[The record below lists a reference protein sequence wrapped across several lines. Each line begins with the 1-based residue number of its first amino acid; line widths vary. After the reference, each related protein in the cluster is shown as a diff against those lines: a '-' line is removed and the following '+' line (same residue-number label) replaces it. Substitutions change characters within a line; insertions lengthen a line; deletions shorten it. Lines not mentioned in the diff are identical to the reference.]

1 MNDLNSNGAPRL
13 LQALDAEL
21 EQIVRDAQKSL
32 VKVHN
37 GRHGAGAGVI
47 LHEEGLVVTNAHV
60 VRRQSPRVT
69 LASGQTVQGALLA
82 YDEGHDLAAVS
93 LAGAEL
99 STGDLPA
106 LALGN
111 GHMLRAG
118 SWVVALGHPWGVSG
132 AATAGMVIAVGRPLE
147 RVPYQGQL
155 IQVGLHLR
163 PGHSGGP
170 MLDSQG
176 RVVGINTMIAGP
188 HVGLAIPVRT
198 VKKFLKRALG
208 RSERQRAPSVA

>member
-1 MNDLNSNGAPRL
+1 MNEASKNGAPRL
-13 LQALDAEL
+13 LRQLDAQL
-21 EQIVRDAQKSL
+21 EQIVREAQRSL

-37 GRHGAGAGVI
+37 GRRGAGAGVI

-69 LASGQTVQGALLA
+69 LANGHTVQGTLLA
-82 YDEGHDLAAVS
+82 YDEKHDLAAVS
-93 LAGAEL
+93 VAG
-99 STGDLPA
+99 TDLPVTD
-106 LALGN
+106 LRPLTLGDGN
-111 GHMLRAG
+111 TVRAG

-147 RVPYQGQL
+147 RVPYEGEL

-176 RVVGINTMIAGP
+176 HVVGINTMISGP
-188 HVGLAIPVRT
+188 YVGLAIPVRT
-198 VKKFLKRALG
+198 VKKFLKRKLG
-208 RSERQRAPSVA
+208 RTGRRRAPSVA